1 MNRKVV
7 IIVSIVVT
15 VLIIIGVGLALFFSL
30 INSNSGDEDENNIC
44 TKINVKYNLDETNEY
59 TYETSLG
66 FPMCCPESCKFGC
79 FYTEKID
86 TDECTWKEDKDE
98 YGTNKFTLPQYSCQ
112 EILDDESKKGNVCY
126 IE

>member
-1 MNRKVV
+1 MNRKVI

-30 INSNSGDEDENNIC
+30 RNSNSGDEDENNMC
-44 TKINVKYNLDETNEY
+44 TKINKKYNLNENNEY
-59 TYETSLG
+59 TYETNLG
-66 FPMCCPESCKFGC
+66 FPMCCPESCENGC

-86 TDECTWKEDKDE
+86 KCTWKEDKDE
-98 YGTNKFTLPQYSCQ
+98 YGTNKFTLPPYSCQ
-112 EILDDESKKGNVCY
+112 DILDDESKKGNVCY